1 MRLRL
6 RLKLIKG
13 KTMYEEF
20 DVCLLAISGDCSKY
34 GMSNK
39 STFIPV
45 NTNKPTY
52 NLIKKFLRNQTEK
65 SLFLYGSNAFKTPI
79 QKQTA
84 YERQRFNKLVEAH
97 LRLGKELMDAGVF
110 KHKYHVRT
118 KWILEELENG
128 KPLTETEVELS
139 EGY

>member
-1 MRLRL
+1 
-6 RLKLIKG
+6 
-13 KTMYEEF
+13 MYEEF